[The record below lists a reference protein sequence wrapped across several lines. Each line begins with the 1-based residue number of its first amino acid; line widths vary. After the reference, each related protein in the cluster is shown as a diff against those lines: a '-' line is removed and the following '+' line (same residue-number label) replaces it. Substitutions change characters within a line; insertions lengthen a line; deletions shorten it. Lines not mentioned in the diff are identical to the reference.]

1 MLLLL
6 FLVLIIRCSH
16 LSVGVCL
23 VDTSLLSCCSRV
35 PHSSSLSFAD
45 SALSD
50 LVSVRFVVYSFIS
63 HGGLMR
69 TCRLPLLYSV
79 SRLAVLFFTG
89 LHRRVPP
96 VGNIIVYVCRL
107 KFSDIDRCSC
117 NSLHILCC
125 IHSRLQV
132 GRFFSYP
139 FVEVCPCNNSLSR
152 RCHVARLRRLPSSPR
167 SSVLDGCLQKA
178 QVQRS

>member
-1 MLLLL
+1 MY
-6 FLVLIIRCSH
+6 
-16 LSVGVCL
+16 
-23 VDTSLLSCCSRV
+23 
-35 PHSSSLSFAD
+35 P
-45 SALSD
+45 
-50 LVSVRFVVYSFIS
+50 FIS

-152 RCHVARLRRLPSSPR
+152 CSSAKTSLQ
-167 SSVLDGCLQKA
+167 SSVLGPRWLLAESSGSAFMIKRPGQLDPPTGGLDLTSLFIIFIPWSLTCFLL
-178 QVQRS
+178 